1 MSAETNP
8 PTPKMDAADLW
19 KEEVF
24 TDRKVG
30 TIRRLTPVKADGS
43 PDMGRKALFLGE
55 ASLLTPAGSLPLSFE
70 IPADTLDGAVA
81 AYGEAVQ
88 KAFTETMEELKEL
101 RRKAATSIVLPQGG
115 AGLPGAG
122 GLGGA
127 PGLGGGLGGGL
138 PPGKLKL

>member
-1 MSAETNP
+1 MSPENDP
-8 PTPKMDAADLW
+8 QNPKMDAADLW
-19 KEEVF
+19 TEEVF

-43 PDMGRKALFLGE
+43 PDSGRKSLFLGE

-70 IPADTLDGAVA
+70 IPADTLAAAVE
-81 AYGEAVQ
+81 AYGPAVQ
-88 KAFTETMEELKEL
+88 KAFAETMEELKEL

-127 PGLGGGLGGGL
+127 PGLGGLGGGL